1 MLTSKLQKIALASLA
16 LGGVIMSSS
25 CTSMVTEEQL
35 AMLQDLRN
43 QKASLS
49 AEIKRVQ
56 DDTRSLQSEL
66 SRKKADADD
75 CERKKKFVE
84 DKLKNWPNVWP
95 DYDPTK
101 PSVKIEQRGN

>member
-1 MLTSKLQKIALASLA
+1 MLKPKLQKIAIASLA

-25 CTSMVTEEQL
+25 CTSMVTDEQL
-35 AMLQDLRN
+35 VMLKDLRD

-56 DDTRSLQSEL
+56 DETRALQSEL
-66 SRKKADADD
+66 SRKKADAED
-75 CERKKKFVE
+75 CEKKKKFVE

-95 DYDPTK
+95 DYNPDKPTIK
-101 PSVKIEQRGN
+101 LEEGK